1 MARNKQSSFN
11 SGIKMKQKFSKSWK
25 SSKQP
30 RKQVKYRANAPL
42 NIKRKFL
49 SVHLSKELREKYLIR
64 NIVARKDDKV
74 KIMTGQFKGKTGKII
89 KVLTKRTK
97 LFVENIQ
104 NIKNDGSKTYYALEP
119 SNLMITELNLTD
131 KRRKIGKQ
139 NG

>member
-1 MARNKQSSFN
+1 
-11 SGIKMKQKFSKSWK
+11 MKQEFSKSWV

-30 RKQVKYRANAPL
+30 RKQVKYRVNAPL

-49 SVHLSKELREKYLIR
+49 SVHLSKELRKKYLKR
-64 NIVARKDDKV
+64 NIVVRKDDKV
-74 KIMTGQFKGKTGKII
+74 KIMKGQFKGKTGKVM

-97 LFVENIQ
+97 VFVENIQ

-139 NG
+139 DG